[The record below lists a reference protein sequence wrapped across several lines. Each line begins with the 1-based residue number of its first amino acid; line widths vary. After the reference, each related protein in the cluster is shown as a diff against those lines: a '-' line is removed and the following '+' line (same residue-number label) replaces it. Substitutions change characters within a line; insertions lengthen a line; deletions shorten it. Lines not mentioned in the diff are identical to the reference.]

1 MDHGEIRRLVGLME
15 ELGLAEYEFEDESS
29 RIRLVRAVVGAAGRD
44 QFQPEPTTGDSTGIA
59 TSEAAQDVPPGL
71 AAVLSPMVGTFYR
84 GAAPDAPPF
93 VSPGEV
99 VEPGRVLCLIEAMKT
114 MNEIAAESAGRIVSV
129 RAENGAPVEY
139 GTILFLV
146 EPIA

>member
-15 ELGLAEYEFEDESS
+15 ELGLAEYEFEDENS

-114 MNEIAAESAGRIVSV
+114 MNEIAAEAAGRIVSV

>member
-15 ELGLAEYEFEDESS
+15 ELGLAEYEFEDENS
-29 RIRLVRAVVGAAGRD
+29 RIRLVRAVVGGAGRD
-44 QFQPEPTTGDSTGIA
+44 RFQPEPTTGDSTGIA

-114 MNEIAAESAGRIVSV
+114 MNQIPSPRAGTVTQILV
-129 RAENGAPVEY
+129 EDGQPVEF
-139 GTILFLV
+139 GEPLV
-146 EPIA
+146 IIE

>member
-15 ELGLAEYEFEDESS
+15 ELGLAEYEFEDENS
-29 RIRLVRAVVGAAGRD
+29 RIRLVCAVVGGAGRD
-44 QFQPEPTTGDSTGIA
+44 RFQPEPTTGDSTGIA